1 MKILEKQ
8 IYNYLRE
15 GHTPD
20 EIASLVADTLNAI
33 EAERELK
40 KVTDE
45 YLEVAVENINNYI
58 KIATPD
64 RATVTV
70 DDLLSLLES
79 WHFTIK
85 TLDSAGFED
94 LLDKVF
100 SRKFK

>member
-1 MKILEKQ
+1 MKTLEKQ

-20 EIASLVADTLNAI
+20 EVANLVADTLNKI

-45 YLEVAVENINNYI
+45 YLAVAVENINNYI

-64 RATVTV
+64 RTTITV
-70 DDLLSLLES
+70 DDLRSLLES
-79 WHFTIK
+79 WHITVK
-85 TLDSAGFED
+85 TLGDAGFED